1 MKRMLVL
8 GASIVVASGLLG
20 IEQLNSFKQ
29 FGNVI
34 ELTSGKIRLGEV
46 YRETLSSTYE
56 VTFEGDK
63 RASTSVYAN
72 TKDLYSSAREDLIE
86 MLDKVNKNREAN
98 KEEPLSID
106 SVTWTKDATISL
118 VTKVTYQSEFHPNF
132 VLTIDDTTIAHDADS
147 QDPKNIS
154 EYLAELKSYSA
165 KMVSQYEK
173 SNSFIK

>member
-8 GASIVVASGLLG
+8 GASIIAASAIIGLDK
-20 IEQLNSFKQ
+20 INDIKQ

-56 VTFEGDK
+56 VTFVGDV
-63 RASTSVYAN
+63 RPTTSVQSN
-72 TKDLYSSAREDLIE
+72 TKNLYSSAFEEFKNTIDKINKSREG
-86 MLDKVNKNREAN
+86 N

-106 SVTWTKDATISL
+106 SVTWSKDAKISL
-118 VTKVTYQSEFHPNF
+118 VTTVTYQSEFHPNF
-132 VLTIDDTTIAHDADS
+132 VLTIDETTIDYDADS
-147 QDPKNIS
+147 KDSKNVS
-154 EYLAELKSYSA
+154 QYLSELKSYSD
-165 KMVSQYEK
+165 KMVMMYET

>member
-1 MKRMLVL
+1 MNRMLVL
-8 GASIVVASGLLG
+8 GASIIVASGILS

-46 YRETLSSTYE
+46 YRETLTSTYE
-56 VTFEGDK
+56 VTFDGDK

-72 TKDLYSSAREDLIE
+72 TKELYSAAYEDLME
-86 MLDKVNKNREAN
+86 MLEQVNKSRKAN
-98 KEEPLSID
+98 KEEPLSIE

-118 VTKVTYQSEFHPNF
+118 ITNVTYQSEFHQNF
-132 VLTIDDTTIAHDADS
+132 VLTIDETTITHDADS
-147 QDPKNIS
+147 KESKSIS
-154 EYLAELKSYSA
+154 QYLYELESYS
-165 KMVSQYEK
+165 KRMIMLYET

>member
-86 MLDKVNKNREAN
+86 TLGKLNKNREAE
-98 KEEPLSID
+98 KEKPLSID
-106 SVTWTKDATISL
+106 SVTWTKDAKISL

-132 VLTIDDTTIAHDADS
+132 VLTIDETIIHHDADS
-147 QDPKNIS
+147 QDPMSIS
-154 EYLAELKSYSA
+154 DYLAELKSYSE

>member
-20 IEQLNSFKQ
+20 IEQLNGFKQ

-56 VTFEGDK
+56 VTFDGDK
-63 RASTSVYAN
+63 LASTSVYAN
-72 TKDLYSSAREDLIE
+72 TKDLYSSAREDLID
-86 MLDKVNKNREAN
+86 MLENVNKSREAD
-98 KEEPLSID
+98 KEKPLSID

-118 VTKVTYQSEFHPNF
+118 ITKVKYQSEFHPNF
-132 VLTIDDTTIAHDADS
+132 VLTIDETTIAHDADS
-147 QDPKNIS
+147 QEPKNIS
-154 EYLAELKSYSA
+154 DYLAELKLYSA

-173 SNSFIK
+173 SNSFIQ

>member
-29 FGNVI
+29 FSNVI

-63 RASTSVYAN
+63 HTSTSVYAN

-86 MLDKVNKNREAN
+86 MLDKVNKNREDK

-106 SVTWTKDATISL
+106 SVRWTKSATISL

-132 VLTIDDTTIAHDADS
+132 VLTIDDTTIEHNADS

>member
-20 IEQLNSFKQ
+20 LEQINNFKQ

-56 VTFEGDK
+56 VTFVGDD

-72 TKDLYSSAREDLIE
+72 TKNLYSSAYEDLKNTIDE
-86 MLDKVNKNREAN
+86 VNKSREKN

-106 SVTWTKDATISL
+106 TVTWTKDATINL
-118 VTKVTYQSEFHPNF
+118 TTKVTYQSEFHPNF
-132 VLTIDDTTIAHDADS
+132 VLTIDETTINYIAGKDGS
-147 QDPKNIS
+147 KNIS
-154 EYLAELKSYSA
+154 HYLSELKSYSN
-165 KMVSQYEK
+165 KMEATYEA

>member
-8 GASIVVASGLLG
+8 GASIVVASGFLG

-56 VTFEGDK
+56 VTFDGDK

-86 MLDKVNKNREAN
+86 MLDKVNKSREAD
-98 KEEPLSID
+98 KEEPLSIE
-106 SVTWTKDATISL
+106 SVNWTKDATISL
-118 VTKVTYQSEFHPNF
+118 ITKVTYQSEFHPNF
-132 VLTIDDTTIAHDADS
+132 VLTIDETTIAHDADS
-147 QDPKNIS
+147 QESKYIS
-154 EYLAELKSYSA
+154 EYLTELKSYSA
-165 KMVSQYEK
+165 KMISKYEK

>member
-1 MKRMLVL
+1 MKLMLVL

-63 RASTSVYAN
+63 RASTSVHAN
-72 TKDLYSSAREDLIE
+72 TKDLYSSARDDLIE
-86 MLDKVNKNREAN
+86 MLDKVNKNREAE

-132 VLTIDDTTIAHDADS
+132 VLTIDETTIAHDADS

-154 EYLAELKSYSA
+154 EYLAELKLYST